1 MTFNHLEEKAK
12 EAKGGKSP
20 EERIDALLAA
30 FELFCQETSR
40 LEQAY
45 SSLQE
50 EFKSVNLALDNTNKE
65 LESKVFELNRIT
77 HYLENILSHISQGLM
92 FVGFN
97 GIITTFNDAFET
109 MLGINKS
116 EVIGKKYD
124 TLFKDEMFGFSVK
137 QALITKTA
145 PPFSRIRLGKENERF
160 YEVEASFLLKNNKSN
175 EGEGLIILMRDVTRL
190 KVLELVANRNDRMK
204 ELGEMAAQ
212 VAHEIRNPLG
222 GIKGFASLLKRD
234 LQNNPEQAK
243 MADYIIEG
251 TDNLNRLVTQVLN
264 YSRPS
269 TPSLQ
274 PVDMADIVKEVQ
286 NFIKVDSNI
295 QPQPR
300 FVTHIAEGTNIVHMD
315 YGLMRGALL
324 NLLVNSC
331 QAMPNGGTIEIE
343 VKTDSTKCEIR
354 INDTGI
360 GIPSENFEKV
370 FSPFFTTKANG
381 NGFGLAEVHK
391 VVQAHGGNINLQSE
405 IDRGTTFIITLPIQG
420 H

>member
-45 SSLQE
+45 NGLQE

-65 LESKVFELNRIT
+65 LENKVFELNRLT

-92 FVGFN
+92 FIGLN
-97 GIITTFNDAFET
+97 GTITTFNEAFEA
-109 MLGINKS
+109 MLGIKKE
-116 EVIGKKYD
+116 EVIGKKYEA
-124 TLFKDEMFGFSVK
+124 LFKDELFGFSVK
-137 QALITKTA
+137 QALIMKTA
-145 PPFSRIRLGKENERF
+145 PTFTRIRLGKDNERF
-160 YEVEASFLLKNNKSN
+160 YEVEPSFLLKNNKAVN
-175 EGEGLIILMRDVTRL
+175 GEGLIVLMRDVTRL
-190 KVLELVANRNDRMK
+190 KVLELIANRNDRMK
-204 ELGEMAAQ
+204 DLGEMAAQ

-222 GIKGFASLLKRD
+222 GIKGFAALLKRD
-234 LQNNPEQAK
+234 LQGNPEQAK
-243 MADYIIEG
+243 MAEYIIEG

-264 YSRPS
+264 YARPAMAH
-269 TPSLQ
+269 LQ
-274 PVDMADIVKEVQ
+274 PVDLADLIKEVQ
-286 NFIKVDSNI
+286 NFIKVDTNI

-300 FVTHIAEGTNIVHMD
+300 FVVHIPEGKNIVHLD

-331 QAMPNGGTIEIE
+331 QAMPNGGTIEIDL
-343 VKTDSTKCEIR
+343 KTDSTTCEIN
-354 INDTGI
+354 IKDTGI
-360 GIPSENFEKV
+360 GIPPENLEKV

-391 VVQAHGGNINLQSE
+391 VVQAHGGNISVKSE
-405 IDRGTTFIITLPIQG
+405 VDRGTTFTLTLPIQG

>member
-1 MTFNHLEEKAK
+1 MTFNHLEEKTK
-12 EAKGGKSP
+12 EAKNGKSA
-20 EERIDALLAA
+20 EERVDALLAA

-45 SSLQE
+45 KSLQE

-97 GIITTFNDAFET
+97 GIITTFNDAFEA
-109 MLGINKS
+109 MLGLKKS
-116 EVIGKKYD
+116 GVIGRKYD
-124 TLFKDEMFGFSVK
+124 TLFKDDMFGFSVK

-145 PPFSRIRLGKENERF
+145 PPFSRIRLGRENERY
-160 YEVEASFLLKNNKSN
+160 YEVEASFLLKNSKAN

-190 KVLELVANRNDRMK
+190 KALEAVANRNDRMK

-234 LQNNPEQAK
+234 LEKSPEQAK

-269 TPSLQ
+269 TPNLQ
-274 PVDMADIVKEVQ
+274 PVDISVLVKEVE
-286 NFIKVDSNI
+286 NFVKVDSNI
-295 QPQPR
+295 HPQPR
-300 FVTHIAEGTNIVHMD
+300 FITHIEGNNTVHLD
-315 YGLMRGALL
+315 YALMRGALL
-324 NLLVNSC
+324 NLVVNSC
-331 QAMPNGGTIEIE
+331 QAMPNGGTIRID
-343 VKTDSTKCEIR
+343 VNTDSSTCI
-354 INDTGI
+354 ITVNDTGV
-360 GIPSENFEKV
+360 GIPPENFEKV

-391 VVQAHGGNINLQSE
+391 VVQAHGGNISLRSE
-405 IDRGTTFIITLPIQG
+405 LERGTTFTITLPVQG